1 MAAAFQA
8 VVFTQRQTHNESLL
22 TDRRILHLEKLHVF
36 NSSHSPLFFHFC
48 LWFSSSA
55 LDSDSRLV
63 ARNLHRSASLLAL
76 FLCFVS
82 VQPGNYK
89 RTVKRIDDG
98 HRLCNELVSCFQER
112 AKIEKSYALQL
123 SDWAKRWRGV
133 VEKGEEQEP
142 KPCSKSHTSVSTLVV
157 WCTNLDTG
165 NGVQNCTLPFCF
177 YWK

>member
-1 MAAAFQA
+1 MAAVFQA
-8 VVFTQRQTHNESLL
+8 VVFTQRQTRNESLL
-22 TDRRILHLEKLHVF
+22 TDRRILHLEKLHAF
-36 NSSHSPLFFHFC
+36 NLSHSLLFFHFC
-48 LWFSSSA
+48 PWFSSSA
-55 LDSDSRLV
+55 LNSDSGLV
-63 ARNLHRSASLLAL
+63 EVTYIDLLL
-76 FLCFVS
+76 CSSYFLCFVS

-133 VEKGEEQEP
+133 VEKGEGPAP
-142 KPCSKSHTSVSTLVV
+142 KLSKSHTPVSTLV

-165 NGVQNCTLPFCF
+165 SGVPNCTLPFCF
-177 YWK
+177 YWT